1 MKLEQEE
8 VHISTKKTSLP
19 AYPSKT
25 GREVM
30 EELSHDWVG
39 MALTSCLGREG
50 PAPERR
56 SSSTHLVC
64 SVDRRDPGAG
74 RLLDA
79 EGKPLRLITQHTL

>member
-39 MALTSCLGREG
+39 MALTSCPGREG

-56 SSSTHLVC
+56 SSSDSLGLF
-64 SVDRRDPGAG
+64 SGQEGPWGWEAAG
-74 RLLDA
+74 C
-79 EGKPLRLITQHTL
+79 